1 MKFTTISRRIA
12 ATGAVTAMA
21 AGTLVGLGSTAATAA
36 PEVTNTYG
44 CTTPNGLAFPV
55 TLKTNALGIEGF
67 ESIGAGA
74 SIPPNLL
81 SVTTRASMPAQAA
94 QALQSFSVDH
104 VEVPDFAAV
113 FGAETVGVT
122 GMVGYVAD
130 IIDNGDGTVSLD
142 LPMDD
147 PDTSAFESGLN
158 AAFTTPAAGVYDILM
173 PAGFT
178 INAYAADGT
187 FVAPITCTLAEGQ
200 TAQALHH
207 ITVTKATSTT
217 AGVAKAV
224 PLGDVSKIK
233 ITVVGGRTPTGKVV
247 VKQGSDKL
255 GTATLNDMGK
265 AVFKHKFRAGKNK
278 VTLSYK
284 GDGYNTASKSEPV
297 IVKVV
302 R

>member
-21 AGTLVGLGSTAATAA
+21 AGALVGLTGTAATAA
-36 PEVTNTYG
+36 PEVSNTYG

-74 SIPPNLL
+74 TIPAGLL
-81 SVTTRASMPAQAA
+81 SVTNRATMPAQAA

-113 FGAETVGVT
+113 FGSENVGVT
-122 GMVGYVAD
+122 GMVGYVAN
-130 IIDNGDGTVSLD
+130 IINNGDGTVSLD

-147 PDTSAFESGLN
+147 PNTEAPEYGLN

-173 PAGFT
+173 PGGFT

-187 FVAPITCTLAEGQ
+187 LVAPITCSLAEGQ

-207 ITVTKATSTT
+207 ITVTKADSTT
-217 AGVAKAV
+217 TGAAKAV
-224 PLGDVSKIK
+224 PVGNVSKIK
-233 ITVVGGRTPTGKVV
+233 ITVVGGHTPTGKVV
-247 VKQGSDKL
+247 VKQGSNKL
-255 GTATLNDMGK
+255 GTATLNDLGK
-265 AVFKHKFRAGKNK
+265 AVFKHKFPAGKNK

-284 GDGYNTASKSEPV
+284 GDGYNNPSKSDPV
-297 IVKVV
+297 IVKVT